1 MDRSTQ
7 GVIYMSLGSNVR
19 SSDLNKDTLNSIIQ
33 TFREIP
39 YNVLWKFETEDNE
52 MLQAMPT
59 NVKVV
64 KWVNQQ
70 LVLSKL
76 SYSINY

>member
-1 MDRSTQ
+1 
-7 GVIYMSLGSNVR
+7 MSLGSNVR

-76 SYSINY
+76 NYSINC

>member
-1 MDRSTQ
+1 
-7 GVIYMSLGSNVR
+7 MSLGSNVR
-19 SSDLNKDTLNSIIQ
+19 SSDLNKDTLMNIIQ

-39 YNVLWKFETEDNE
+39 YNVLWKFETEDKE
-52 MLQAMPT
+52 MLKTMPK

-70 LVLSKL
+70 LVLSEYKIATDFHSL
-76 SYSINY
+76 LE

>member
-1 MDRSTQ
+1 MDHSTQ

-19 SSDLNKDTLNSIIQ
+19 SSDLNKDTLNNIIQ

-39 YNVLWKFETEDNE
+39 YNVLWKFETEDNKI
-52 MLQAMPT
+52 LQAMPM

-76 SYSINY
+76 NYSINY